1 MNRKHKEYGGFLPLE
16 LNPGQEYYYEYE
28 DHMVRFNC
36 AKAAVAQ
43 LLEHLDICKIHVP
56 YYLCPNVCSEI
67 EKHGIEV
74 SYYHIGRDL
83 LPEKLSVQSEKEAVY
98 LVNYFGVMGQEWSK
112 MAEDYSQQCL
122 TMIDNCHSFF
132 SDPMKQ
138 ENIYNIYSAK
148 KFFGVPDGAYMISA
162 ADSDAIREETYAHSY
177 ASYLVTCYE
186 KGTNICYSEKKAAD
200 SYIAQHYGAM
210 SVLSRGLLQNV
221 DYDRVKKIRM
231 ENCKLYEKALGSL
244 NQIQIAPMS
253 APYMYPFYI
262 GEKGSGIKAGLVQ
275 EKIYVPTLWGGSN
288 LMEHGNEFELS
299 LANHAVFLPVD
310 QRYDAED
317 IQYII
322 ERVMEK
328 INEIA

>member
-1 MNRKHKEYGGFLPLE
+1 MNRKNKEYGGFLPLE

-138 ENIYNIYSAK
+138 ENVYNIYSAK
-148 KFFGVPDGAYMISA
+148 KF
-162 ADSDAIREETYAHSY
+162 
-177 ASYLVTCYE
+177 LVCQM
-186 KGTNICYSEKKAAD
+186 GHI
-200 SYIAQHYGAM
+200 
-210 SVLSRGLLQNV
+210 
-221 DYDRVKKIRM
+221 
-231 ENCKLYEKALGSL
+231 
-244 NQIQIAPMS
+244 
-253 APYMYPFYI
+253 
-262 GEKGSGIKAGLVQ
+262 
-275 EKIYVPTLWGGSN
+275 
-288 LMEHGNEFELS
+288 
-299 LANHAVFLPVD
+299 
-310 QRYDAED
+310 
-317 IQYII
+317 
-322 ERVMEK
+322 
-328 INEIA
+328 